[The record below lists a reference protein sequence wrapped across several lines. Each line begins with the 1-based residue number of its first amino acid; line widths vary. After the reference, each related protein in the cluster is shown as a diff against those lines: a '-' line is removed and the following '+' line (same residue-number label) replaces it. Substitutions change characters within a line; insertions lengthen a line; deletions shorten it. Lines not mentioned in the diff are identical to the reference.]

1 MKSRVSVKS
10 FCADSADWEVSSISR
25 IPVSTVKLRLD
36 RGLLDYPSAQALINM
51 SVSESS
57 GRMYERVDEKGT
69 YRQPDFTQE

>member
-36 RGLLDYPSAQALINM
+36 RGLLDYPSAQALFNM
-51 SVSESS
+51 SVPGNS
-57 GRMYERVDEKGT
+57 GRIYERVDEKGT
-69 YRQPDFTQE
+69 YCQPDFPEE